1 MCFGCGNSKIK
12 LKISYS
18 EENIKSRREKLMTF
32 AQGAKTKIIDLKGK
46 TLLPGFIDPHVHL
59 LFSYFNHWVNLGPFV
74 NENMSEV
81 EQKLKEAVKK

>member
-1 MCFGCGNSKIK
+1 MNPQKPTVEAIAVKDGMILAAGDESHIM
-12 LKISYS
+12 S
-18 EENIKSRREKLMTF
+18 F